1 MSRPRWRG
9 SKPAQRARLR
19 RVQANRCGICSRELA
34 GTVEVDHILPRS
46 AGGPD
51 TWHNLHLVHR
61 YCNRRKHLSSLTAV
75 RAQIAAQFTLF
86 DEASQLT
93 VSDEAAQLALF
104 DEAVLAGPS
113 PARDRP
119 AIAA

>member
-19 RVQANRCGICSRELA
+19 RVQANRCGICSRELS
-34 GTVEVDHILPRS
+34 GTVEVDHMLPRS
-46 AGGPD
+46 VGGPD

-61 YCNRRKHLSSLTAV
+61 YCNHRKGVSSLASA

-86 DEASQLT
+86 DENPQLMLSEASQL
-93 VSDEAAQLALF
+93 VLF
-104 DEAVLAGPS
+104 DEASLAHPS
-113 PARDRP
+113 LDRDRP